1 MFNPCNP
8 KYPLF
13 TFAIALFV
21 GGIPNPSSAA
31 EFKFPDQVDIYVKSL
46 GGGAGANSEFGLG
59 TTSENFVTVLSGL
72 PNNPST
78 NSEVFLGSF
87 NPDQPIPLAV
97 LTNWNGQ
104 SFFAT
109 IGSTDMASQIVFS
122 DLDNSLGFGG
132 NTFELLDTNIF
143 LAHLD
148 DAASFTVVDILAA
161 VKRTAIPKPHD
172 LGFCFFPLRG
182 SAPALTDLLCSGL
195 MVALQTDTA
204 SPAAKMFLLALIS
217 RSW

>member
-59 TTSENFVTVLSGL
+59 TTSENFVPVLSGL

-109 IGSTDMASQIVFS
+109 IGSTDIASKIVFS

-148 DAASFTVVDILAA
+148 DAASFTVDDDDDDVLVQIRVAS
-161 VKRTAIPKPHD
+161 KRTTPESSSVLAYIT
-172 LGFCFFPLRG
+172 LGGLMLG
-182 SAPALTDLLCSGL
+182 SAIRK
-195 MVALQTDTA
+195 VR
-204 SPAAKMFLLALIS
+204 K
-217 RSW
+217 

>member
-21 GGIPNPSSAA
+21 GGITNPSSAA

-59 TTSENFVTVLSGL
+59 TTSENFVPVLSGL

-148 DAASFTVVDILAA
+148 DAASFTVDDDDEDDDDD
-161 VKRTAIPKPHD
+161 K
-172 LGFCFFPLRG
+172 
-182 SAPALTDLLCSGL
+182 
-195 MVALQTDTA
+195 
-204 SPAAKMFLLALIS
+204 
-217 RSW
+217 